1 MSNHAFNFENLAGT
15 LERIGFVDVLLP
27 FLLIFTIIFA
37 VLEKTKIL
45 GEGKRNMNVG
55 ISFIFALLV
64 VVPHVTGNFPAGYD
78 PVAIINAALPS
89 ISLLAVAVIAL
100 MILIGL
106 FAHDRIMLGVTAPG
120 WVGLFSIV
128 ALVFIFGSAAGW
140 WNQGVLSWL
149 DGIFGSDIVAI
160 VIMLL
165 VFGIIIAFVTG
176 GGEHEK
182 VGALNRIGIDWGKLF
197 GGGGG
202 GGR

>member
-1 MSNHAFNFENLAGT
+1 MSNHALNFKSFALS

-27 FLLIFTIIFA
+27 FLLIFTIIFS

-55 ISFIFALLV
+55 ISFIFALMV

-89 ISLLAVAVIAL
+89 VSLVAVAVIAL

-106 FAHDRIMLGVTAPG
+106 FAHDRVMLGMTAPG

-128 ALVFIFGSAAGW
+128 TLVFIFGSAAGW
-140 WNQGVLSWL
+140 WNQGVLIWL
-149 DGIFGSDIVAI
+149 DSIFGSDVVAI

-176 GGEHEK
+176 GGGDESK
-182 VGALNRIGIDWGKLF
+182 GAASKLGFEFKNLF
-197 GGGGG
+197 GGGK
-202 GGR
+202 